1 MTATPPL
8 LAIHQLAV
16 RYGKIPALSGL
27 ELQLAAGEMV
37 CLLGANGAGKSSTLK
52 AVAGLLRP
60 QSGEIRYRNE
70 VINALRPD
78 QRLRCGI
85 ALVPEGRGIFQALS
99 VAENLRLGSYC
110 RTDRQT
116 VKEEFDAILD
126 RLPRLRERLKQRAGT
141 LSGGEQQMLALAR
154 ALLASPQLLLLDEP
168 SLGLAPVIQDVVY
181 AALAEL
187 HASGISMLLVEQNAF
202 RALQLCDR
210 AYVLEHGVIARSG
223 PAAALLKDDTIKQ
236 SYLGS

>member
-116 VKEEFDAILD
+116 VKEEFNAILD

-168 SLGLAPVIQDVVY
+168 SLGLAPLMVQEVY
-181 AALAEL
+181 RFIEQIRAQGVA
-187 HASGISMLLVEQNAF
+187 ILLVEQNTEL
-202 RALQLCDR
+202 ALLHASR
-210 AYVLEHGVIARSG
+210 AY
-223 PAAALLKDDTIKQ
+223 LLKAGRLVYSGDSKHLRADPALRQ
-236 SYLGS
+236 SYLGA